1 MFDNQKISE
10 LKEQVKNNPDNVV
23 SPKVNEMMQDI
34 VEKRSK
40 TLSTSQLLRQ
50 RAQESLNNQIDP
62 NIVEMSDRRYSKIST
77 GWKKQK

>member
-77 GWKKQK
+77 GWTKQK